1 MNLLLLL
8 FEHPMNDHDFYRYT
22 DYLDEDYYE
31 HQVSQE
37 MTREEKFWF
46 VLVFIIFMFT
56 MLGGAI
62 SRLSLFLSLVTAIAT
77 R

>member
-31 HQVSQE
+31 YQVSQE
-37 MTREEKFWF
+37 MTREGKFWF
-46 VLVFIIFMFT
+46 VLVFIIFV
-56 MLGGAI
+56 LIKISEAI
-62 SRLSLFLSLVTAIAT
+62 SEVLTI
-77 R
+77 